1 MKHMFVFAMLLAAL
15 CCLGAVA
22 QDSANVKPADPAAAA
37 PAPANQEK
45 STVTLQNDVD
55 TVSYAIGVQIGK
67 SIKGGGL
74 EVNPDIVMA
83 ALGDVFKDRALAM
96 TDQQMMEAQMKLRD
110 QMQAKRAESKKADD
124 EKRKVEGDK
133 NIKVA
138 EDFLA
143 ENGKKDGVK
152 TTASGLQ
159 YQILTEGT
167 GASPKADDEV
177 TVHYK
182 GTLLDG
188 TVFDSSYDRKEPATF
203 TVKQLIPGWVEAL
216 QLMKEGGKY
225 KLFIHPKLAYAD
237 RGAGQIPPNSALIFE
252 MELLKIKTGSPSVE
266 IKTPAP
272 AAGK

>member
-1 MKHMFVFAMLLAAL
+1 MKRIFVFAMLLAAL

-22 QDSANVKPADPAAAA
+22 QDGSNAKPADPAAAA
-37 PAPANQEK
+37 PANQEK
-45 STVTLQNDVD
+45 SAVTLKNDVD
-55 TVSYAIGVQIGK
+55 NMSYAIGVQIGK
-67 SIKGGGL
+67 SIKSGGI
-74 EVNPDIVMA
+74 EINPDVVIG

-110 QMQAKRAESKKADD
+110 QVTAKRAEQKKVDD
-124 EKRKVEGDK
+124 EKRKVDGDK
-133 NIKVA
+133 NIKIA

-143 ENGKKDGVK
+143 ANGKKEGVK

-159 YQILTEGT
+159 YSVMTEGT

-225 KLFIHPKLAYAD
+225 KLFIHPKLAYGD
-237 RGAGQIPPNSALIFE
+237 RGAGEIPANSALIFE

-266 IKTPAP
+266 IKAP
-272 AAGK
+272 AGSQ

>member
-1 MKHMFVFAMLLAAL
+1 
-15 CCLGAVA
+15 
-22 QDSANVKPADPAAAA
+22 
-37 PAPANQEK
+37 
-45 STVTLQNDVD
+45 
-55 TVSYAIGVQIGK
+55 
-67 SIKGGGL
+67 
-74 EVNPDIVMA
+74 
-83 ALGDVFKDRALAM
+83 M
-96 TDQQMMEAQMKLRD
+96 TDEQMMEAQMKLRD
-110 QMQAKRAESKKADD
+110 QVTAKRAEQKKVDD
-124 EKRKVEGDK
+124 EKRKVDGDK
-133 NIKVA
+133 NIKIA

-143 ENGKKDGVK
+143 ENGKKEGVK

-159 YQILTEGT
+159 YQVLTEGA

-225 KLFIHPKLAYAD
+225 KLFINPKLAYGD
-237 RGAGQIPPNSALIFE
+237 RGAGEIPPNSALIFE

-266 IKTPAP
+266 IKAP
-272 AAGK
+272 AGSQ